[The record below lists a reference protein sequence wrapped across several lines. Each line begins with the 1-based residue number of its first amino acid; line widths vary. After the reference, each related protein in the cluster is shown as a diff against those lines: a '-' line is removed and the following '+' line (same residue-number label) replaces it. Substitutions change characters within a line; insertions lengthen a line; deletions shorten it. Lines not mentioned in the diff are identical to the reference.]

1 MTHLDTVLDVS
12 GMSCPSCVRHV
23 TSALRPVPGVS
34 KIDVQLK
41 AGTVNIQHAPDAT
54 ISTMLEALREAGYGA
69 KVRSP
74 APAEAAVSHP

>member
-23 TSALRPVPGVS
+23 TAALGPVPGVS

-41 AGTVNIQHAPDAT
+41 AGTVSIRHAPDAA
-54 ISTMLEALREAGYGA
+54 ISTMLEALREAGYEA
-69 KVRSP
+69 KLREAQTRRSVQ
-74 APAEAAVSHP
+74 AQ